1 MRSKLGPMGQYLG
14 NLIFAILTKFQVEYF
29 NQTHRNDVSGIY
41 FSEQGLCSLDL
52 VQVIPIKPIYH
63 WEVSTRSQK
72 LTLKNHEYIARHV
85 RGRKVPLE

>member
-1 MRSKLGPMGQYLG
+1 MYSLMKQQRSFMCVL
-14 NLIFAILTKFQVEYF
+14 F
-29 NQTHRNDVSGIY
+29 NIRHHIYIY
-41 FSEQGLCSLDL
+41 FSEQGLCSLDV

-72 LTLKNHEYIARHV
+72 LTLKSHEYIARHV